1 MSNAQ
6 KALAGKVALVTGG
19 SSGIGY
25 ATALLFAEGGAS
37 VVIADVNEKGSAEIV
52 NQIKWKGGDARFVRA
67 DVSRDVDNEA
77 MVQFAVSNFGRLDYA
92 FNNAGV
98 EGVQSPTA
106 DYTMDA
112 WNRVLAVNLTG
123 VWLGMKYEL
132 RQMVRQKSGAIVN
145 NASILGNVGFANA
158 SAYCASKHG
167 ILGLTKTAAL
177 EYAPFGIRINA
188 VCPGF
193 IETPMLE
200 RAGIREKTPLYE
212 AMANL
217 HPMKRLGKSE
227 EVADAVVWLCT
238 HGSFV
243 TGHPMLVDGGYVAQ

>member
-1 MSNAQ
+1 MLQ
-6 KALAGKVALVTGG
+6 GALSGKVALVTGG
-19 SSGIGY
+19 SSGIGR
-25 ATALLFAEGGAS
+25 AAALLFAEQGAS
-37 VVIADVNEKGSAEIV
+37 VVIADVNEKGSSETV
-52 NQIKWKGGDARFVRA
+52 SRIKWKGGDARFVRA

-77 MVQFAVSNFGRLDYA
+77 MVQFTVSNFGRLDYA

-98 EGVQSPTA
+98 EGVQTPTA

-177 EYAPFGIRINA
+177 EYTPFGIRINA
-188 VCPGF
+188 VCPSY
-193 IETPMLE
+193 IETLMHEMP
-200 RAGIREKTPLYE
+200 AGPHPLKQ
-212 AMANL
+212 M
-217 HPMKRLGKSE
+217 GKAG

-238 HGSFV
+238 HGSLV
-243 TGHPMLVDGGYVAQ
+243 TGHPMLIDSGYAAL

>member
-1 MSNAQ
+1 MSIAQ
-6 KALAGKVALVTGG
+6 KELAGRVALVTGG
-19 SSGIGY
+19 GSGIGR
-25 ATALLFAEGGAS
+25 ATALLFAEQGAS
-37 VVIADVNEKGSAEIV
+37 VVIADVNERGSAETV
-52 NQIKWKGGDARFVRA
+52 NQIRWKGGDARFVRA
-67 DVSRDVDNEA
+67 DVSRDVDNEV

-98 EGVQSPTA
+98 EGVQTPTA

-177 EYAPFGIRINA
+177 EYAPFGIPINA

-193 IETPMLE
+193 MESAPP
-200 RAGIREKTPLYE
+200 RGKPGGPHA
-212 AMANL
+212 ANQ
-217 HPMKRLGKSE
+217 LGQSGD
-227 EVADAVVWLCT
+227 VADAVVWLCT
-238 HGSFV
+238 QGPLV
-243 TGHPMLVDGGYVAQ
+243 TGHPMLVDGGHVMQ